1 MNPLL
6 KMTTQETQGIP
17 TELELTESCVE
28 YLTQESAR
36 RGVSVDSLVIT
47 ALERLRRLERPD
59 EKVTLTFT
67 GMDMTRLEN
76 IAHNQKISVEVWLM
90 RWIDMGMS

>member
-6 KMTTQETQGIP
+6 KMPTQEAQGIP
-17 TELELTESCVE
+17 TELELTQSCVE
-28 YLTQESAR
+28 YLEQESAR

-59 EKVTLTFT
+59 EKVTLTFC
-67 GMDMTRLEN
+67 GMDMTRMEN
-76 IAHNQKISVEVWLM
+76 IAHQQKITVEEWLM
-90 RWIDMGMS
+90 RWIFMGLS

>member
-6 KMTTQETQGIP
+6 KMPTQEAQGIP

-28 YLTQESAR
+28 YLTQESER

-59 EKVTLTFT
+59 EKVTLTFC
-67 GMDMTRLEN
+67 GQDMTRLEN
-76 IAHNQKISVEVWLM
+76 LAHHQKISVEEWLM
-90 RWIDMGMS
+90 RWIYMGLS

>member
-1 MNPLL
+1 MP
-6 KMTTQETQGIP
+6 TQEAQGIP

-47 ALERLRRLERPD
+47 ALERLRRLERPE
-59 EKVTLTFT
+59 EKVTLTFS
-67 GMDMTRLEN
+67 GMDMTRMEN

-90 RWIDMGMS
+90 RWIYMGLS

>member
-47 ALERLRRLERPD
+47 ALERLRRLERPE
-59 EKVTLTFT
+59 EKVTLTFS
-67 GMDMTRLEN
+67 GMDMTRMEN

-90 RWIDMGMS
+90 RWIYMGLS